1 MTDLSVPRRRLAERL
16 QADAG
21 RGVTTFPATAA
32 QRRIWLLHQLAPHSS
47 RYTMPAALRLYG
59 ELDVPALRR
68 ALTAVATRH
77 EALRTVFPAV
87 DGIPVQRVHARADLR
102 LEVREPNGV
111 APVDALRS
119 AVADPFDLAAAPPV
133 RAVLWPVAPGEHLLL
148 IAVHHIA
155 ADAWSLPILLTDL
168 AAAYRG
174 EDGRAPLPVQCG
186 DYAVWEAG
194 ADARAQADAAAG
206 YWRRA
211 LADPPEPADLPAD
224 RPRPLTEAGPAAT
237 VRTELPPELTR
248 QLRAHARAARTTVF
262 TVLHAGLAAV
272 LHRFTGARDQIIGV
286 PVSGRTRAET
296 AALAG
301 CFVNTLPLRTRCT
314 AGTGFGA
321 LLDQVRD
328 RTREAL
334 THQAAPL
341 ERIIAE
347 AGAPRVPGRAPLFD
361 VGITLN
367 PPLDV
372 SGLFAGLR
380 AEVVPLDAADAK
392 FDLGCLIEED
402 GDTLRI
408 AWEYRAD
415 LLDAAT
421 VGSIAACFAALL
433 AAGTA
438 EPERPLGALPLG
450 PAAAEP
456 GTPVTGTVV
465 GLFADAVAAKPG
477 EPAIV
482 DGDRTLAYRD
492 LDRLTN
498 RIARALR
505 DRGVG
510 PETPVGVCLPRSA
523 DFAVACLAVLKAGG
537 HYVPLDAGQ
546 PRERLDHML
555 ADAGIAH
562 AISASPVPEFL
573 AATSTL
579 AVDRPA
585 DWAGQPGTAPGTPVH
600 PDTLAAQLF
609 TSGSTGRPKA
619 VALTHR
625 GVVDL
630 VRPGSASGLGPDRT
644 LLWLSSVSFDAA
656 TWEIWGTLLHGAR
669 GVVHPELAFTAEA
682 IGAAVRAHGVT
693 TAVLA
698 TALFHA
704 IVDEDPAALRGLRTV
719 LIGGEA
725 LSVPHVQRALAAA
738 PGLTVINGYG
748 PAEATTC
755 VTAHAVSEVDAG
767 LRELPSVPIGR
778 AVNGSRVELCDA
790 DGYPVPPGAVG
801 EVWLGGPG
809 LARGYTGHPALT
821 AERFAPGPDG
831 GRRYRTGDL
840 ARRLGDGTL
849 LFRGRVDAQVK
860 IRGHRVEPG
869 EIEAVLTRH
878 PAVAAAAVVSHRLSP
893 TDTRLA
899 AYVVTDGGGDLRPW
913 LAEVLPSYLVPASLT
928 VVDALPLTR
937 NGKLDP
943 ARLPAPRW
951 AGHAG
956 PGRARTG
963 TEDAVARIWA
973 DLLELD
979 PATLGPGDDFFDLGG
994 HSLLASRLV
1003 SRLAA
1008 RLGADVGL
1016 AEVFTHTTLA
1026 ALADVVAAARPAPA
1040 AGAIEPGPRPAPLSH
1055 AQERLWFLARLEPD
1069 SPAYH
1074 LPLSVRIGG
1083 PLDTARLAAAWDTVM
1098 ARHETLRSVVEER
1111 DGGLFAVPA
1120 APAAL
1125 QYADDAG
1132 DLARRPFDLAREVP
1146 IRALLART
1154 GEHEH
1159 VLSVV
1164 VHHIAADGWSVAI
1177 LAEELGA
1184 AYAGRELGPVV
1195 QYGDF
1200 AHWQRNR
1207 LTGAALESLTAFW
1220 RSTTDGAPL
1229 VLELPADRPRPP
1241 RQSFDGASAPVTI
1254 PAGTAARI
1262 RTLAAS
1268 AGCTEFMVLS
1278 AAFAATLSA
1287 YSGQRDVLFGTP
1299 VAGRPHPDVERTVG
1313 SFANTVV
1320 LRADL
1325 SGEPTARELLARL
1338 RRTCLA
1344 AFAHQDLP
1352 FEKLVEALTP
1362 ERDLSRN
1369 PVVQTMLALN
1379 TNTPPRLDLAGT
1391 AVRPLA
1397 AELPVA
1403 RFDLALWLAD
1413 GDDGGIGGF
1422 AEYDTALF
1430 DRETV
1435 SGMLAHFAELLTAM
1449 TADPDVVLETVL
1461 TDADARR
1468 LRTWGDGSAALAG
1481 EPVAAAV
1488 ARIAAAD
1495 PDRPAIAAEDGSVRT
1510 YGQLWRAATGV
1521 AARLRSAGVA
1531 PGAAVGICAGRSAS
1545 TVAALLGCGLAGA
1558 AYVPLDPAAP
1568 AARLARMAELAGL
1581 AVVLAD
1587 AESAG
1592 RVRFAPVL
1600 PLDAEP
1606 DGGPVAPYVSEVDGP
1621 AYVLF
1626 TSGSTGE
1633 PKGVTVPHPALTAF
1647 LAAMTGHE
1655 PGLSARSRLVAVT
1668 PFTFD
1673 IAALEIFGPLTCGA
1687 CVTLAEPA
1695 TTHDGVALARLLE
1708 AADCDVL
1715 QGTPAT
1721 WRLLLDAGWRPWP
1734 GFRALCGGE
1743 ALPAGLAAE
1752 LREHGAELWNLYGP
1766 TETTVWSTAGRVD
1779 DSGRIGI
1786 GRPIPGTTLELT
1798 TATGAPVPVG
1808 AVGEIRLSG
1817 AGLALGYAARPGAT
1831 AERFV
1836 PGEGGKRRYRTGDLA
1851 RFDHSGRLHHL
1862 GRADAQLKIRG
1873 HRVEPAEAEAALT
1886 AHPGVPAAAVV
1897 AREGR
1902 LVGYY
1907 LADPVSGSHVDP
1919 AVLKTHLST
1928 LLPGYLIPDLLLPSA
1943 EFPVTPHG
1951 KLDRTALSAA
1961 PIRPSAADLGPR
1973 DGLEAV
1979 VAEICSDV
1987 LGRPLAAGDDF
1998 FAAGGHSLD
2007 AARAATRLS
2016 AALGVEIPVL
2026 AVFEHPGPAA
2036 LAGWARART
2045 AGPAD
2050 PVPVL
2055 PGDGPFPL
2063 SSAQERLWFLAEYAP
2078 ESPAYNVP
2086 VAARL
2091 TGPLDVPALHRA
2103 LETVV
2108 ARHPALR
2115 TVFADDGGRGVQR
2128 HLPTAE
2134 AALQIVDLTPADLT
2148 GAADTDDPGTQ
2159 RSRPASEAAQQT
2171 AAPTTD
2177 PDPAERAAV
2186 LAAAAATRPF
2196 RLAAGEPPFRATLV
2210 RISGQDHVLVL
2221 VLHHIVADG
2230 WSVSVLARDLAA
2242 AYAGVA
2248 LPAPVLRHSDYA
2260 AWQRGRAARAAGQL
2274 TRRCEEL
2281 AGAPHTL
2288 ELPADWPRPP
2298 ERRHHGRTLPLAAG
2312 PGLTERVRALARD
2325 TGVTEF
2331 MVLLA
2336 AFAATLTRFNGQE
2349 DLLIGT
2355 PAAQRTAPGTA
2366 DVVGLFAETLVVRA
2380 RTGGDPAVREL
2391 LARVRRACLD
2401 AYAAP
2406 DVAFET
2412 LVDAMAPQ
2420 RDPTRSPLFQVMIAL
2435 NDTAG
2440 ALPELPGLLVEPV
2453 PVPNRTAKFDV
2464 VLNLLDTPGG
2474 IEGGC
2479 EFDTDVYQEPL
2490 MARFTEH
2497 YLRTLH
2503 EFTAGPDRPLSAIGA
2518 LSPAEEQ
2525 TWLREFNRV
2534 PARYDPQV
2542 CLHTLVEAR
2551 AAATPEAVA
2560 VSLAT
2565 EPGRPRPRLTYAE
2578 LEDRANRLA
2587 RHLVRRGVRP
2597 DDVVGVALPRSL
2609 EAVVAQYAIL
2619 KAGAGFLPLDPAQPA
2634 ARLAG
2639 ILADAGARLV
2649 VTDADGDGVLPPE
2662 PGRVRLDRA
2671 EWRAEDASP
2680 PSVAV
2685 GPGHLAYVVY
2695 TSGSTGKPKGV
2706 QIDHRAIANN
2716 LLWMQ
2721 QDWPLTAADR
2731 MLHKT
2736 TTTFDVAV
2744 KEVFWPLLAG
2754 AELVLA
2760 KPGSQRDPDYLV
2772 ELIAGAGITVTHFV
2786 PSMLELAVEAL
2797 DAAGRRFPDSLR
2809 YVMCGAET
2817 LPVATQEAFFAHGS
2831 ADLLHMYG
2839 PTETAIAVTGWTC
2852 KRAQSRGRVPLG
2864 GPMPLVELYVL
2875 DRHGRPVPPG
2885 VWGELHVGGCS
2896 LGRGYL
2902 GRPAETAAAFVPD
2915 PFSGREGARLYR
2927 TGDVVRHG
2935 PDGLLEFRGRAD
2947 DQIKIRGFRVEL
2959 GEIEAALAAEPD
2971 VRQAAAV
2978 LRGRGA
2984 DARLIGYAVPAPG
2997 TDLDPADLRRRLRT
3011 RLPDYMVPADVVVLT
3026 AMPLGDNAKVDRAAL
3041 PDPAP
3046 RGRTGPAAAP
3056 RDAFEAAVAEV
3067 WAEFLGTG
3075 AVGVDDD
3082 FFVLGGN
3089 SLQAARIAARLRER
3103 FACELRLRD
3112 VFVEPTVAGIAR
3124 LLRAAGRTT
3133 AITRQHRRARPAHP
3147 GGTPS

>member
-16 QADAG
+16 LADAE

-32 QRRIWLLHQLAPHSS
+32 QRRIWLLHRLAPDSS
-47 RYTMPAALRLYG
+47 RYTMPAALRLHG
-59 ELDVPALRR
+59 VLDVPALQR
-68 ALTAVATRH
+68 ALTAVAARH
-77 EALRTVFPAV
+77 EALRTTFPAV
-87 DGIPVQRVHARADLR
+87 DGVPVQRVHAAARFR
-102 LEVREPNGV
+102 LEIRERTGGEPLE
-111 APVDALRS
+111 ALRR
-119 AVADPFDLAAAPPV
+119 AVTEPFDLAAAPPV

-155 ADAWSLPILLTDL
+155 ADAWSLPILVTDL
-168 AAAYRG
+168 AAAYRAESRG
-174 EDGRAPLPVQCG
+174 EPAALAPLPIQCG

-194 ADARAQADAAAG
+194 ADARTQADAAAG
-206 YWRRA
+206 YWRDA
-211 LADPPEPADLPAD
+211 LADPPGPLELPVD
-224 RPRPLTEAGPAAT
+224 HPRPPTEAGPAAT
-237 VRTELPPELTR
+237 HHTVLPAPLTR
-248 QLRAHARAARTTVF
+248 QLRVRARDARTTLF

-272 LHRFTGARDQIIGV
+272 LHRFTGARDLVLGV

-296 AALAG
+296 AAPAG
-301 CFVNTLPLRTRCT
+301 CFVNTLPVRTVVAADR
-314 AGTGFGA
+314 GFA
-321 LLDQVRD
+321 ELLDQVRD
-328 RTREAL
+328 RDREAL
-334 THQAAPL
+334 AHQAAPL
-341 ERIIAE
+341 ERIVAD
-347 AGAPRVPGRAPLFD
+347 AGAARGPGRAPLFD
-361 VGITLN
+361 VGLTLQ
-367 PPLDV
+367 PRLDV
-372 SGLFAGLR
+372 SELFAGLR
-380 AEVVPLDAADAK
+380 AEPVPLDAADAK
-392 FDLGCLIEED
+392 FDLGCLVEED

-421 VGSIAACFAALL
+421 VASLAGCFTALL
-433 AAGTA
+433 TAAVA
-438 EPERPLGALPLG
+438 DPARPLGALPLLPD
-450 PAAAEP
+450 PAEDTRPPSNAETVLDRFAA
-456 GTPVTGTVV
+456 
-465 GLFADAVAAKPG
+465 AVAANPD
-477 EPAIV
+477 ATALV
-482 DGDRTLAYRD
+482 DGDRTLGYRD
-492 LDRLTN
+492 LDRLTH

-510 PETPVGVCLPRSA
+510 PETAVGVCLPRSA

-546 PRERLDHML
+546 PRERLDFML

-562 AISASPVPEFL
+562 AVTASPAPGFL
-573 AATSTL
+573 AATDTL
-579 AVDRPA
+579 FIDRPA
-585 DWAGQPGTAPGTPVH
+585 DWAGQPDTGLAVAVH

-630 VRPGSASGLGPDRT
+630 VRPGEYGGLGPDRT

-669 GVVHPELAFTAEA
+669 GVVHPELAFTADA
-682 IGAAVRAHGVT
+682 IGTAVRAHGVT

-725 LSVPHVQRALAAA
+725 LSVPHVRRALTAA
-738 PGLTVINGYG
+738 PGLTVVNGYG

-755 VTAHAVSEVDAG
+755 VTAHPLSTVDSVDSGLAG
-767 LRELPSVPIGR
+767 LPSVPIGR
-778 AVNGSRVELCDA
+778 AVNGSAVVLRDA

-809 LARGYTGHPALT
+809 LARGYSGQAART
-821 AERFAPGPDG
+821 AESFVPAPDG
-831 GRRYRTGDL
+831 RRWYRTGDL

-849 LFRGRVDAQVK
+849 LFRGRRDAQVK

-869 EIEAVLTRH
+869 EVEAVLTRH
-878 PAVAAAAVVSHRLSP
+878 PAVVAAAVVAHRLSP

-899 AYVVTDGGGDLRPW
+899 AYVVTAEPAELRPW
-913 LAEVLPSYLVPASLT
+913 LAAVLPSYSIPASLT
-928 VVDALPLTR
+928 VVESLPRTR
-937 NGKLDP
+937 VGKLDP
-943 ARLPAPRW
+943 ARLPAPSW
-951 AGHAG
+951 AEHTGS
-956 PGRARTG
+956 GRPRTG
-963 TEDAVARIWA
+963 TEDAVAGIWA
-973 DLLELD
+973 ELLAVD
-979 PATLGPGDDFFDLGG
+979 PATIGPDDDFFDLGG

-1003 SRLAA
+1003 SRLTA
-1008 RLGADVGL
+1008 RLGAEVGL
-1016 AEVFTHTTLA
+1016 AEVFTHPTLA
-1026 ALADVVAAARPAPA
+1026 ALADVVAAAGPAPA
-1040 AGAIEPGPRPAPLSH
+1040 AGVIEPGPRPAPLSH
-1055 AQERLWFLARLEPD
+1055 TQERLWFLARLEPD

-1074 LPLSVRIGG
+1074 LPLSVRISG
-1083 PLDTARLAAAWDTVM
+1083 PLDVARLAAAWDTVA
-1098 ARHETLRSVVEER
+1098 ARHDALRSVVEER
-1111 DGGLFAVPA
+1111 AEGLVAVPA

-1125 QYADDAG
+1125 QYAEQPTPG
-1132 DLARRPFDLAREVP
+1132 FARQPFDLAHDVP
-1146 IRALLART
+1146 VRAVLTRV
-1154 GEHEH
+1154 GEQEH

-1164 VHHIAADGWSVAI
+1164 VHHLAADGWSVAI

-1184 AYAGRELGPVV
+1184 AYAGRALGTVV
-1195 QYGDF
+1195 PYGDF

-1207 LTGAALESLTAFW
+1207 LTGPALDSLTGFW
-1220 RSTTDGAPL
+1220 RSTMDGAPL

-1241 RQSFDGASAPVTI
+1241 RRSFEGATVPVAI
-1254 PAGTAARI
+1254 PAEQAARI

-1278 AAFAATLSA
+1278 AAFAAMLSA
-1287 YSGQRDVLFGTP
+1287 YSGQRDILFGTP

-1313 SFANTVV
+1313 SFAGTVV

-1325 SGEPTARELLARL
+1325 SGEPTARELLARV
-1338 RRTCLA
+1338 RRMCLA

-1352 FEKLVEALTP
+1352 FEKLVEILAP

-1369 PVVQTMLALN
+1369 PVIQTMVALN
-1379 TNTPPRLDLAGT
+1379 TNTPPRLTLPGLE
-1391 AVRPLA
+1391 VQPLD

-1430 DRETV
+1430 DQETV
-1435 SGMLAHFAELLTAM
+1435 AAMLAHLTGLLAAM

-1461 TDADARR
+1461 TDAPRSAA
-1468 LRTWGDGSAALAG
+1468 WGDGSAPLAG
-1481 EPVAAAV
+1481 EPVTAAV
-1488 ARIAAAD
+1488 ARTAAAD
-1495 PDRPAIAAEDGSVRT
+1495 PGRPAIAAEDGSVWT
-1510 YGQLWRAATGV
+1510 YGQLWQAAVGV

-1531 PGAAVGICAGRSAS
+1531 PGAAVGICAGRSAP

-1558 AYVPLDPAAP
+1558 AYVPLDPATP
-1568 AARLARMAELAGL
+1568 EARLARMAEIAGL

-1587 AESAG
+1587 ADSAG
-1592 RVRFAPVL
+1592 RITFAPVL
-1600 PLDAEP
+1600 PVDAAA
-1606 DGGPVAPYVSEVDGP
+1606 APGTELPPPSSVDGP

-1633 PKGVTVPHPALTAF
+1633 PKGVTVPHSALTAF

-1673 IAALEIFGPLTCGA
+1673 IAALELFGPLVRGA

-1743 ALPAGLAAE
+1743 ALPADLAAE
-1752 LREHGAELWNLYGP
+1752 LLEHGAELWNLYGP
-1766 TETTVWSTAGRVD
+1766 TETTVWSTVARVD
-1779 DSGRIGI
+1779 DPGRIGI
-1786 GRPIPGTTLELT
+1786 GRPIPGTAVKVA
-1798 TATGAPVPVG
+1798 TATGARVPVG
-1808 AVGEIRLSG
+1808 AVGELWISG
-1817 AGLALGYAARPGAT
+1817 AGVALGYAARPAAT

-1836 PGEGGKRRYRTGDLA
+1836 PAEGGARWYRTGDLA
-1851 RFDHSGRLHHL
+1851 RYDHSGRLRHL
-1862 GRADAQLKIRG
+1862 GRADTQLKIRG
-1873 HRVEPAEAEAALT
+1873 HRVEPAEAEAALA

-1902 LVGYY
+1902 LVGFY
-1907 LADPVSGSHVDP
+1907 LPDPGSGEHVEP
-1919 AVLKTHLST
+1919 AVLKTHLAG
-1928 LLPGYLIPDLLLPSA
+1928 LLPAYLTPDLLLPLPA
-1943 EFPVTPHG
+1943 FPLTPHG
-1951 KLDRTALSAA
+1951 KLDRAALAA
-1961 PIRPSAADLGPR
+1961 RPIRRPDGDPGGDPGAGPR

-1979 VAEICSDV
+1979 VTEICSGV
-1987 LGRPLAAGDDF
+1987 LGRSLAAHDDF

-2026 AVFEHPGPAA
+2026 AVFEHPSPAA

-2045 AGPAD
+2045 AGPAE
-2050 PVPVL
+2050 PIPVL

-2078 ESPAYNVP
+2078 ESPAYHVP

-2091 TGPLDVPALHRA
+2091 AGRLDVPALRRA
-2103 LETVV
+2103 LDTLV

-2115 TVFADDGGRGVQR
+2115 TVFEDTGGHGTQR
-2128 HLPTAE
+2128 HLPASGTS
-2134 AALQIVDLTPADLT
+2134 LRIVDLTGVPDAVSRS
-2148 GAADTDDPGTQ
+2148 AA
-2159 RSRPASEAAQQT
+2159 
-2171 AAPTTD
+2171 
-2177 PDPAERAAV
+2177 

-2196 RLAAGEPPFRATLV
+2196 RLAEGEPPFRATLV
-2210 RISGQDHVLVL
+2210 RVAEHDHVLVL

-2242 AYAGVA
+2242 AYAGA
-2248 LPAPVLRHSDYA
+2248 ELPHPAVRHSDYA
-2260 AWQRGRAARAAGQL
+2260 AWQRARAARAAGQL

-2288 ELPADWPRPP
+2288 ELPADRPRPP
-2298 ERRHHGRTLPLAAG
+2298 ERRHHGRTLPVTAG
-2312 PGLTERVRALARD
+2312 PGLTEAVRALARD
-2325 TGVTEF
+2325 AGVTEF

-2336 AFAATLTRFNGQE
+2336 AFAATLTRFSGQE

-2380 RTGGDPAVREL
+2380 RTDGDPTVREL
-2391 LARVRRACLD
+2391 LARTRRACLD

-2420 RDPTRSPLFQVMIAL
+2420 RDPARSPLFQVMIAL
-2435 NDTAG
+2435 NNAAG
-2440 ALPELPGLLVEPV
+2440 ALPQLPGVTVEAV

-2474 IEGGC
+2474 IDGGC

-2490 MARFTEH
+2490 MARFAEH
-2497 YLRTLH
+2497 FVRLLR
-2503 EFTAGPDRPLSAIGA
+2503 EFTDGPGRRLSAIGA

-2525 TWLREFNRV
+2525 AWLHDFNRV
-2534 PARYDPQV
+2534 PAQYDPQV
-2542 CLHTLVEAR
+2542 CLHTLVELQ
-2551 AAATPEAVA
+2551 AAATPDAVA
-2560 VSLAT
+2560 VSLAA
-2565 EPGRPRPRLTYAE
+2565 EPGQPRRGLTYAE
-2578 LEDRANRLA
+2578 LEDSANRLA
-2587 RHLVRRGVRP
+2587 RHLVHRGVRP

-2609 EAVVAQYAIL
+2609 EAVIAQYAIL

-2634 ARLAG
+2634 ARLADV
-2639 ILADAGARLV
+2639 LADAGARLV
-2649 VTDADGDGVLPPE
+2649 VTDTGGDGVLPPE
-2662 PGRVRLDRA
+2662 PGRVHLDRSG
-2671 EWRAEDASP
+2671 WRNEDAGP
-2680 PSVAV
+2680 LPVAV
-2685 GPGHLAYVVY
+2685 TPGHLAYVVY
-2695 TSGSTGKPKGV
+2695 TSGSTGRPKGV
-2706 QIDHRAIANN
+2706 QIEHRAIANN

-2721 QDWPLTAADR
+2721 QDWPLDAADR

-2760 KPGSQRDPDYLV
+2760 RPGSQRDPDYLV
-2772 ELIAGAGITVTHFV
+2772 ELIAAAGITITHFV
-2786 PSMLELAVEAL
+2786 PSMLDLALEVL
-2797 DAAGRRFPDSLR
+2797 DTAGTAFPPSLR

-2864 GPMPLVELYVL
+2864 VPMPLVELYVL
-2875 DRHGRPVPPG
+2875 DRNGRPVPPG
-2885 VWGELHVGGCS
+2885 VWGELHVGGRS

-2902 GRPAETAAAFVPD
+2902 GRPAETGAAFVPD
-2915 PFSGREGARLYR
+2915 PFSGRAGARLYR

-2947 DQIKIRGFRVEL
+2947 NQVKIRGFRVEL
-2959 GEIEAALAAEPD
+2959 GEIEVALAAEPD

-2997 TDLDPADLRRRLRT
+2997 TDLDPADLRRRLRG
-3011 RLPDYMVPADVVVLT
+3011 RLPDYLVPAAVVVL
-3026 AMPLGDNAKVDRAAL
+3026 AALPLGDNAKVDRAAL
-3041 PDPAP
+3041 PDPGP
-3046 RGRTGPAAAP
+3046 RRGPGDAVAP
-3056 RDAFEAAVAEV
+3056 RDAFEVAVAEV
-3067 WAEFLGTG
+3067 WSEFLGVA
-3075 AVGVDDD
+3075 AVGAEDD

-3103 FACELRLRD
+3103 FGCELRLRD

-3124 LLRAAGRTT
+3124 LLRTAGRTT
-3133 AITRQHRRARPAHP
+3133 AITPQQRRARPDRSAP
-3147 GGTPS
+3147 GGRLP

>member
-16 QADAG
+16 QDDAG
-21 RGVTTFPATAA
+21 HGVTTFPATAA
-32 QRRIWLLHQLAPHSS
+32 QRRIWLLHRLAPHSS
-47 RYTMPAALRLYG
+47 RYTMPAALRLHG

-68 ALTAVATRH
+68 ALTAVAARH

-87 DGIPVQRVHARADLR
+87 DGIPVQRVHAEADLR
-102 LEVREPNGV
+102 LEIREPNGV
-111 APVDALRS
+111 APVDALRR
-119 AVADPFDLAAAPPV
+119 AVAEPFDLAAAPPV
-133 RAVLWPVAPGEHLLL
+133 RAILWPVAPGEHLLL
-148 IAVHHIA
+148 VAVHHIA

-174 EDGRAPLPVQCG
+174 EDSRPPLPVQCG

-211 LADPPEPADLPAD
+211 LADPPGPMDLPAD
-224 RPRPLTEAGPAAT
+224 HPRPVTEAGPAAT
-237 VRTELPPELTR
+237 HRTELPPELTR

-286 PVSGRTRAET
+286 PVSGRTRPET

-314 AGTGFGA
+314 ADTGFRA

-361 VGITLN
+361 VGLTLQ
-367 PPLDV
+367 PRLDV

-380 AEVVPLDAADAK
+380 AEAVPLDAADAK

-402 GDTLRI
+402 GDTLRV

-421 VGSIAACFAALL
+421 AGSIAACFTALL
-433 AAGTA
+433 TEAVAD
-438 EPERPLGALPLG
+438 PDRPLGALPLVPDPPG
-450 PAAAEP
+450 PA
-456 GTPVTGTVV
+456 TPVTGTVV
-465 GLFADAVAAKPG
+465 ELFAAAVAANPDAT
-477 EPAIV
+477 AIV
-482 DGDRTLAYRD
+482 DGDRVLGYRD

-523 DFAVACLAVLKAGG
+523 DFAVACLAVLKTGG

-546 PRERLDHML
+546 PRERLERML

-562 AISASPVPEFL
+562 AITASPAPEFL
-573 AATSTL
+573 AATGTL
-579 AVDRPA
+579 SIDRPGE
-585 DWAGQPGTAPGTPVH
+585 WAGQPDTALTVPVH
-600 PDTLAAQLF
+600 PDTLAAQIF

-630 VRPGSASGLGPDRT
+630 VRPGGYSGLGPDRT

-669 GVVHPELAFTAEA
+669 GVVHPELAFTAAA
-682 IGAAVRAHGVT
+682 IGAAVRAHDVT
-693 TAVLA
+693 AAVMA

-755 VTAHAVSEVDAG
+755 VTAHPVSEVDTG
-767 LRELPSVPIGR
+767 PPSVPIGR
-778 AVNGSRVELCDA
+778 PVNGSRVLLCDA
-790 DGYPVPPGAVG
+790 DGYPVPSGAVG

-809 LARGYTGHPALT
+809 LARGYTGQAAQT
-821 AERFAPGPDG
+821 AERFVPGPDG
-831 GRRYRTGDL
+831 GRWYRTGDL

-849 LFRGRVDAQVK
+849 LFRGRVDTQVK

-869 EIEAVLTRH
+869 EVEAVLTRH
-878 PAVAAAAVVSHRLSP
+878 PAVAAAAVVAHRLSP
-893 TDTRLA
+893 TDNRLA
-899 AYVVTDGGGDLRPW
+899 AYVVTGDVTPLRSW
-913 LAEVLPSYLVPASLT
+913 LATALPSYLVPASLT
-928 VVDALPLTR
+928 ALDTLPLTR

-943 ARLPAPRW
+943 ARLPAPQW

-956 PGRARTG
+956 PGRPRTG
-963 TEDAVARIWA
+963 AEDAVARIWA
-973 DLLELD
+973 DLLDLD
-979 PATLGPGDDFFDLGG
+979 AAAIGPDDDFFDLGG

-1008 RLGADVGL
+1008 RLGADVDL

-1026 ALADVVAAARPAPA
+1026 ALADAVAAARPAPA

-1055 AQERLWFLARLEPD
+1055 AQERLWFLARLDPD
-1069 SPAYH
+1069 SPVYH
-1074 LPLSVRIGG
+1074 LPLSVRITG

-1098 ARHETLRSVVEER
+1098 ARHEALRSVIEER
-1111 DGGLFAVPA
+1111 DDGLFAVPA
-1120 APAAL
+1120 APATL
-1125 QYADDAG
+1125 EYAEQPDPG
-1132 DLARRPFDLAREVP
+1132 FARRPFDLAHDVP
-1146 IRALLART
+1146 VRALLTRA
-1154 GEHEH
+1154 GEQEH

-1184 AYAGRELGPVV
+1184 AYAGRPLGTAV

-1207 LTGAALESLTAFW
+1207 LTGAALDTLTGFW
-1220 RSTTDGAPL
+1220 RSTLDGAPL

-1241 RQSFDGASAPVTI
+1241 RQSFDGASVPVTI
-1254 PAGTAARI
+1254 PAATAARI
-1262 RTLAAS
+1262 RALAAS
-1268 AGCTEFMVLS
+1268 AGCTGFMVLS

-1287 YSGQRDVLFGTP
+1287 YSGQHDVLFGTP

-1325 SGEPTARELLARL
+1325 SGEPTARELLARV

-1352 FEKLVEALTP
+1352 FEKLVEALAP
-1362 ERDLSRN
+1362 ERDLSRS
-1369 PVVQTMLALN
+1369 PVVQTLLALN
-1379 TNTPPRLDLAGT
+1379 TNTPPRLDLPGL

-1422 AEYDTALF
+1422 AEYDPALF

-1435 SGMLAHFAELLTAM
+1435 SAMLAHFAELLTAM

-1468 LRTWGDGSAALAG
+1468 LRAWGEGPAVLAG
-1481 EPVAAAV
+1481 EPVPAAV

-1510 YGQLWRAATGV
+1510 YGQLWQAAAGV
-1521 AARLRSAGVA
+1521 AARLRSAGVT

-1568 AARLARMAELAGL
+1568 AARLARMAEIAGI

-1592 RVRFAPVL
+1592 RITFAPVL
-1600 PLDAEP
+1600 PVDPGP
-1606 DGGPVAPYVSEVDGP
+1606 DGGSTPPPLSEVDGP
-1621 AYVLF
+1621 AYILF

-1633 PKGVTVPHPALTAF
+1633 PKGVTVTHSALTAF

-1655 PGLSARSRLVAVT
+1655 PGLSARDRLVAVT

-1687 CVTLAEPA
+1687 CVTLAEAA

-1743 ALPAGLAAE
+1743 ALPADLAAE
-1752 LREHGAELWNLYGP
+1752 LREYGAELWNLYGP
-1766 TETTVWSTAGRVD
+1766 TETTVWSTVACVD
-1779 DSGRIGI
+1779 DGPIGI

-1798 TATGAPVPVG
+1798 TATGARVPVG

-1817 AGLALGYAARPGAT
+1817 AGLALGYAGRPAVT

-1836 PGEGGKRRYRTGDLA
+1836 PGDGGRRRYRTGDLA
-1851 RFDHSGRLHHL
+1851 RFDHSGRLRHL

-1907 LADPVSGSHVDP
+1907 LPDPASGGHVDP
-1919 AVLKTHLST
+1919 AVLKTHLGT
-1928 LLPGYLIPDLLLPSA
+1928 LLPAYLIPDLLLPLA
-1943 EFPVTPHG
+1943 EFPLTPHG
-1951 KLDRTALSAA
+1951 KLDRTALAA
-1961 PIRPSAADLGPR
+1961 RPIRQPAGDADPGPR

-1979 VAEICSDV
+1979 VVEIWSDV
-1987 LGRPLAAGDDF
+1987 LGRSLAAGDDF
-1998 FAAGGHSLD
+1998 FEAGGHSLD

-2016 AALGVEIPVL
+2016 AALGVEIPVP
-2026 AVFEHPGPAA
+2026 AVFEHPSPAA

-2091 TGPLDVPALHRA
+2091 TGPLDVPALRRA
-2103 LETVV
+2103 LDGLV

-2115 TVFADDGGRGVQR
+2115 TVFAEDGGRGSQR
-2128 HLPTAE
+2128 HLPPGE
-2134 AALQIVDLTPADLT
+2134 AALRIIDLAAAPD
-2148 GAADTDDPGTQ
+2148 AAD
-2159 RSRPASEAAQQT
+2159 
-2171 AAPTTD
+2171 
-2177 PDPAERAAV
+2177 RAAA
-2186 LAAAAATRPF
+2186 LAGAAATRPF

-2210 RISGQDHVLVL
+2210 RVSEQDHVLVL

-2242 AYAGVA
+2242 AYAGTE
-2248 LPAPVLRHSDYA
+2248 LPEPALRHSDYA

-2274 TRRCEEL
+2274 TRRCEDL

-2288 ELPADWPRPP
+2288 ELPADRPRPP
-2298 ERRHHGRTLPLAAG
+2298 ERRHHGRTLPLSAG
-2312 PGLTERVRALARD
+2312 TGLTDGVRALARD
-2325 TGVTEF
+2325 AGVTEF

-2336 AFAATLTRFNGQE
+2336 AFAATLTRFSGQE

-2380 RTGGDPAVREL
+2380 RTGGDPTVREL

-2420 RDPTRSPLFQVMIAL
+2420 RDPARSPLFQVMIAL
-2435 NDTAG
+2435 NNTAG
-2440 ALPELPGLLVEPV
+2440 ALPQLPGLAVEPV

-2464 VLNLLDTPGG
+2464 VLNLLDTPAGIDGG
-2474 IEGGC
+2474 LEY
-2479 EFDTDVYQEPL
+2479 DTDVYQEPL
-2490 MARFTEH
+2490 MARFAGH
-2497 YLRTLH
+2497 YLRTLR
-2503 EFTAGPDRPLSAIGA
+2503 EFTADPGRPLSAIGA

-2525 TWLREFNRV
+2525 TWLRDFNHV
-2534 PARYDPQV
+2534 PAGYDPQV
-2542 CLHTLVEAR
+2542 CLHTLVEAQ
-2551 AAATPEAVA
+2551 AAATPGAVA

-2565 EPGRPRPRLTYAE
+2565 EPGQPRPELTYAE

-2587 RHLVRRGVRP
+2587 RHLLRRGVRP
-2597 DDVVGVALPRSL
+2597 DDIVGVALPRSL

-2634 ARLAG
+2634 ARLAD
-2639 ILADAGARLV
+2639 ILGDAGARLV
-2649 VTDADGDGVLPPE
+2649 VTDAAGDHVLPPE
-2662 PGRVRLDRA
+2662 PGRVHVDRG
-2671 EWRAEDASP
+2671 EWRTEDASP

-2706 QIDHRAIANN
+2706 QIEHRAIANN

-2721 QDWPLTAADR
+2721 QDWPLGAADR

-2772 ELIAGAGITVTHFV
+2772 ELIEDAGITITHFV

-2797 DAAGRRFPDSLR
+2797 DAAGTTFPDSLR

-2864 GPMPLVELYVL
+2864 VPMPLVELYVL
-2875 DRHGRPVPPG
+2875 DRNGRPVPPG

-2997 TDLDPADLRRRLRT
+2997 TDLDPADLRRRLRG
-3011 RLPDYMVPADVVVLT
+3011 RLPDYMVPSGIVVLP

-3046 RGRTGPAAAP
+3046 RRTGPAAAP

-3067 WAEFLGTG
+3067 WAEILGTG

-3103 FACELRLRD
+3103 FGCELRLRD

-3133 AITRQHRRARPAHP
+3133 AITRQQRRARPAHS
-3147 GGTPS
+3147 GGMPS

>member
-1 MTDLSVPRRRLAERL
+1 MTDLSVPQRRLAERL
-16 QADAG
+16 HAEAG
-21 RGVTTFPATAA
+21 RGSTTFPATAA
-32 QRRIWLLHQLAPHSS
+32 QRRIWLLHQLAPDSS
-47 RYTMPAALRLYG
+47 RYTMPAALRLHG
-59 ELDVPALRR
+59 ELDVPALQR

-87 DGIPVQRVHARADLR
+87 DGVPVQRVHAEASLR
-102 LEVREPNGV
+102 LEIREPNGV
-111 APVDALRS
+111 TPADALRM
-119 AVADPFDLAAAPPV
+119 AVTEPFDLAAAPPV
-133 RAVLWPVAPGEHLLL
+133 RAILWPVALGEHLLL

-168 AAAYRG
+168 AAAYRAG
-174 EDGRAPLPVQCG
+174 QDDRAPLPIQCG

-206 YWRRA
+206 YWRRV
-211 LADPPEPADLPAD
+211 LADPPEPLDLPAD
-224 RPRPLTEAGPAAT
+224 HPRPPAEAGPAAT
-237 VRTELPPELTR
+237 HRSVLPPDLTR
-248 QLRAHARAARTTVF
+248 QLRAHARATRTTVF
-262 TVLHAGLAAV
+262 TVLHAGLTAV
-272 LHRFTGARDQIIGV
+272 LHRFTGARDLIIGV
-286 PVSGRTRAET
+286 PVSGRIRSET
-296 AALAG
+296 AALVG
-301 CFVNTLPLRTRCT
+301 CFVNTLPLRTFC
-314 AGTGFGA
+314 AADTGFAA
-321 LLDQVRD
+321 LLDQVRN

-347 AGAPRVPGRAPLFD
+347 AGAKRLPGRAPLFD
-361 VGITLN
+361 VGLTLQ
-367 PPLDV
+367 PRLDV

-380 AEVVPLDAADAK
+380 AEAVPLDAADAK

-415 LLDAAT
+415 LFDAAT
-421 VGSIAACFAALL
+421 VGSLAACFTALL
-433 AAGTA
+433 TEATA
-438 EPERPLGALPLG
+438 DPDRPLGALQLVPD
-450 PAAAEP
+450 PAEHT
-456 GTPVTGTVV
+456 TPAPDAGTVV
-465 GLFADAVAAKPG
+465 DRFAAAVTANPDA
-477 EPAIV
+477 PAIV
-482 DGDRTLAYRD
+482 DGDRTLGYRD

-523 DFAVACLAVLKAGG
+523 DFAVACLAVVKAGG

-546 PRERLDHML
+546 PRERLDRML

-562 AISASPVPEFL
+562 AITASPSPEFL
-573 AATSTL
+573 AATGTL
-579 AVDRPA
+579 LIDRPEA
-585 DWAGQPGTAPGTPVH
+585 WAGQPETALETPVH
-600 PDTLAAQLF
+600 PDTLAAQIF

-630 VRPGSASGLGPDRT
+630 VRPGDYSGLGPDRT

-669 GVVHPELAFTAEA
+669 GVVHPELAFTAAA
-682 IGAAVRAHGVT
+682 IGTAVRTHGVT
-693 TAVLA
+693 AAVLA

-725 LSVPHVQRALAAA
+725 LSVPHVRRALAAA

-755 VTAHAVSEVDAG
+755 VTAHPVSEVDPG
-767 LRELPSVPIGR
+767 LGALPSVPIGR
-778 AVNGSRVELCDA
+778 AVNGSRVVLRDA

-809 LARGYTGHPALT
+809 LARGYTGHPAQT
-821 AERFAPGPDG
+821 AERFVPAPDG
-831 GRRYRTGDL
+831 GRWYRTGDL

-869 EIEAVLTRH
+869 EVEAVLTRH
-878 PAVAAAAVVSHRLSP
+878 PAVTAAAVVAHRLSP
-893 TDTRLA
+893 TDNRLA
-899 AYVVTDGGGDLRPW
+899 AYVVTGDVAELRSW
-913 LAEVLPSYLVPASLT
+913 LASALPSYLVPASLT
-928 VVDALPLTR
+928 AVDTLPSTR
-937 NGKLDP
+937 NGKLDA
-943 ARLPAPRW
+943 ARLPAPQW
-951 AGHAG
+951 AEHAG
-956 PGRARTG
+956 DGRPRTG

-973 DLLELD
+973 ELLDLD
-979 PATLGPGDDFFDLGG
+979 PAAIGPGDDFFDLGG

-1016 AEVFTHTTLA
+1016 AEVFTRTTLA
-1026 ALADVVAAARPAPA
+1026 ALADVVATAAPAPA

-1055 AQERLWFLARLEPD
+1055 AQERLWFLARLDPG

-1074 LPLSVRIGG
+1074 LPLSVRITGA
-1083 PLDTARLAAAWDTVM
+1083 LDTARLAAAWDTVM
-1098 ARHETLRSVVEER
+1098 ARHEALRSVIEER
-1111 DGGLFAVPA
+1111 AEGLFAVPA

-1125 QYADDAG
+1125 QYVDDPAG
-1132 DLARRPFDLAREVP
+1132 HLRHDLARQPFDLAHDVP
-1146 IRALLART
+1146 VRALLARV
-1154 GEHEH
+1154 GEQEH

-1164 VHHIAADGWSVAI
+1164 VHHIAADGRSVAI
-1177 LAEELGA
+1177 LAEELSA
-1184 AYAGRELGPVV
+1184 AYAGEADAGPVV

-1207 LTGAALESLTAFW
+1207 LSGTALDALTGFW
-1220 RSTTDGAPL
+1220 RSALDGAPL

-1241 RQSFDGASAPVTI
+1241 RQAFGGASVPVTI

-1278 AAFAATLSA
+1278 AAFAATVSA
-1287 YSGQRDVLFGTP
+1287 YSGQHDVLFGTP

-1325 SGEPTARELLARL
+1325 SGEPTARELLARV

-1379 TNTPPRLDLAGT
+1379 TNTPPRLALPGLR
-1391 AVRPLA
+1391 VRHLA

-1430 DRETV
+1430 DPETV
-1435 SGMLAHFAELLTAM
+1435 SGVLGHFAELLTAM

-1461 TDADARR
+1461 TDTDADR
-1468 LRTWGDGSAALAG
+1468 LRTWGGGSAPLAG
-1481 EPVAAAV
+1481 EPVPAAV
-1488 ARIAAAD
+1488 ARIAATD

-1510 YGQLWRAATGV
+1510 YGQLWQAAV
-1521 AARLRSAGVA
+1521 DIAARLRSAGVES
-1531 PGAAVGICAGRSAS
+1531 GAAVGICAGRSAS

-1568 AARLARMAELAGL
+1568 EARLARMAEIAGL

-1592 RVRFAPVL
+1592 RITFAPVL
-1600 PLDAEP
+1600 PVDGEP
-1606 DGGPVAPYVSEVDGP
+1606 AGDPAPPTLSEVDSP
-1621 AYVLF
+1621 AYILF

-1633 PKGVTVPHPALTAF
+1633 PKGVTVPHSALTAF

-1655 PGLSARSRLVAVT
+1655 PGLSARNRLVAVT

-1673 IAALEIFGPLTCGA
+1673 IAALELFGPLTRGA

-1743 ALPAGLAAE
+1743 ALPADLAAE
-1752 LREHGAELWNLYGP
+1752 LRAHGAEVWNLYGP
-1766 TETTVWSTAGRVD
+1766 TETTVWSTVERVD
-1779 DSGRIGI
+1779 DSGVIGI

-1798 TATGAPVPVG
+1798 TPTGARVPVG

-1817 AGLALGYAARPGAT
+1817 AGLALGYAARPAAT

-1836 PGEGGKRRYRTGDLA
+1836 PGDGGERRYRTGDLA
-1851 RFDHSGRLHHL
+1851 RFDHSGRLRHL

-1907 LADPVSGSHVDP
+1907 LPDPAAGGHVDP
-1919 AVLKTHLST
+1919 AVLKAHLST
-1928 LLPGYLIPDLLLPSA
+1928 LLPSYLIPDLLLPLS
-1943 EFPVTPHG
+1943 EFPLTPHG
-1951 KLDRTALSAA
+1951 KLDRAALAA
-1961 PIRPSAADLGPR
+1961 RPIRQAAATADLGPR

-1979 VAEICSDV
+1979 VAETWSDV
-1987 LGRPLAAGDDF
+1987 LGRPLSAGDDF

-2016 AALGVEIPVL
+2016 AALGLEIPVP
-2026 AVFEHPGPAA
+2026 AVFEHPSPAA
-2036 LAGWARART
+2036 LAEWARART

-2050 PVPVL
+2050 PIPVQ

-2086 VAARL
+2086 VAARV
-2091 TGPLDVPALHRA
+2091 TGPLDVPALRRA
-2103 LETVV
+2103 LGSLVT
-2108 ARHPALR
+2108 RHPALR
-2115 TVFADDGGRGVQR
+2115 TVFEDAGGRGTQR
-2128 HLPTAE
+2128 HLPAAE
-2134 AALQIVDLTPADLT
+2134 AAAAALRIVDLTGVP
-2148 GAADTDDPGTQ
+2148 GAAD
-2159 RSRPASEAAQQT
+2159 
-2171 AAPTTD
+2171 
-2177 PDPAERAAV
+2177 RAAD

-2196 RLAAGEPPFRATLV
+2196 RLAEGEPPFRATLLRV
-2210 RISGQDHVLVL
+2210 SPLDHVLVL

-2242 AYAGVA
+2242 AYAGTE
-2248 LPAPVLRHSDYA
+2248 LPEPALRHSDYA
-2260 AWQRGRAARAAGQL
+2260 AWQRSRAARAAGQL

-2288 ELPADWPRPP
+2288 ELPADRPRPP

-2312 PGLTERVRALARD
+2312 TGLTERVRALARD
-2325 TGVTEF
+2325 AGVTEF

-2336 AFAATLTRFNGQE
+2336 AFAATLTRFSGQE

-2380 RTGGDPAVREL
+2380 GTGGDPTVREL

-2420 RDPTRSPLFQVMIAL
+2420 RDPARSPLFQVMIAL
-2435 NDTAG
+2435 NNAAG
-2440 ALPELPGLLVEPV
+2440 ALPELPGLAVEGV

-2474 IEGGC
+2474 IDGGL
-2479 EFDTDVYQEPL
+2479 EYDTDVYQEPL
-2490 MARFTEH
+2490 MTRFAEH
-2497 YLRTLH
+2497 YLRTLR
-2503 EFTAGPDRPLSAIGA
+2503 EFTDGPDRPLSAIGA
-2518 LSPAEEQ
+2518 LSPAEER
-2525 TWLREFNRV
+2525 TWLRDFNRV
-2534 PARYDPQV
+2534 PAGYDPQV
-2542 CLHTLVEAR
+2542 CLHTLVEAQ
-2551 AAATPEAVA
+2551 AAATPDAVA

-2565 EPGRPRPRLTYAE
+2565 EPGRPRPSLTYAE

-2587 RHLVRRGVRP
+2587 RYLVRRDVRP

-2609 EAVVAQYAIL
+2609 DAVVAQYAIL

-2634 ARLAG
+2634 ARLAD

-2649 VTDADGDGVLPPE
+2649 VTDADGDRVLPPE
-2662 PGRVRLDRA
+2662 PGRVHVDRA
-2671 EWRAEDASP
+2671 GWTEDARP

-2685 GPGHLAYVVY
+2685 TPGHLAYVVY

-2706 QIDHRAIANN
+2706 QIEHRAIANN

-2721 QDWPLTAADR
+2721 QDWPLDAADR

-2772 ELIAGAGITVTHFV
+2772 ELIADAGITITHFV
-2786 PSMLELAVEAL
+2786 PSMLELAVEVL
-2797 DAAGRRFPDSLR
+2797 DAAGTGFPASLR

-2852 KRAQSRGRVPLG
+2852 KRAQSRSRVPLG
-2864 GPMPLVELYVL
+2864 VPMPLVELYVL

-2997 TDLDPADLRRRLRT
+2997 TALDPADLRRRLRG

-3046 RGRTGPAAAP
+3046 RRRTGPAAAP
-3056 RDAFEAAVAEV
+3056 GDAFEAAVAEV
-3067 WAEFLGTG
+3067 WAEVLGTG
-3075 AVGVDDD
+3075 AVGADDD

-3103 FACELRLRD
+3103 FGCELRLRD
-3112 VFVEPTVAGIAR
+3112 VFVEPTVSGIAR

-3133 AITRQHRRARPAHP
+3133 AITRQHRRARPAPPAHL
-3147 GGTPS
+3147 GGKPS